1 MSSSQF
7 ENSNPYSSQNSNLV
21 VSDERGSSTQFT
33 ILGIIFLV
41 LAVLGIGWSVL
52 TFAGGLM
59 QFLNG
64 TAVPPPNA
72 TEAERVG
79 FYIGY
84 WGLILVS
91 SISGFLQILVAWAG
105 INMLRMKGKGVA
117 KIGAIVMCIPCLSTC
132 YVVGMPFG
140 IWAIIALNGNSA
152 KQNFQT

>member
-1 MSSSQF
+1 MAQTNNAVAGIS
-7 ENSNPYSSQNSNLV
+7 LA
-21 VSDERGSSTQFT
+21 
-33 ILGIIFLV
+33 ILSR
-41 LAVLGIGWSVL
+41 AVLGIGWSVL
-52 TFAGGLM
+52 IFAGGLM
-59 QFLNG
+59 QFLSG

-105 INMLRMKGKGVA
+105 INMLRMKGIGVA